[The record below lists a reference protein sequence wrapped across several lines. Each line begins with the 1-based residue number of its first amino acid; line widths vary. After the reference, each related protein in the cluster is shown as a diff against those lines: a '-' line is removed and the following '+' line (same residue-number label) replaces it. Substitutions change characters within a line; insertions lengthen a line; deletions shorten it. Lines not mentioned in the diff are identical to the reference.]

1 MNTKS
6 VYQLDEEGYLVGQT
20 IAFESPLEPGV
31 FHIPRG
37 CIDTDIELPELKFV
51 DDRIKWSG
59 TEWIVCNERIEREK
73 EEELKKQ
80 EEERIKLEQERLR
93 LEEIQKIEDEKKR
106 QEELQKLEEEKQK
119 QAEQKRIED
128 TLKRKEELLQEL
140 KNIEYLQQI
149 KSQPPEPRPADISI
163 LN

>member
-20 IAFESPLEPGV
+20 IAFESPLEPGI

-37 CIDTDIELPELKFV
+37 CIDTDKELPELKFV

-59 TEWIVCNERIEREK
+59 TEWVVCNERIEREK

-80 EEERIKLEQERLR
+80 EEERLR

-106 QEELQKLEEEKQK
+106 QEELKKLEEEKQIQDLK
-119 QAEQKRIED
+119 QKKIQ
-128 TLKRKEELLQEL
+128 LLEELLKVKEKL
-140 KNIEYLQQI
+140 NTLTYSESQQI
-149 KSQPPEPRPADISI
+149 QEQITQLKQ
-163 LN
+163 